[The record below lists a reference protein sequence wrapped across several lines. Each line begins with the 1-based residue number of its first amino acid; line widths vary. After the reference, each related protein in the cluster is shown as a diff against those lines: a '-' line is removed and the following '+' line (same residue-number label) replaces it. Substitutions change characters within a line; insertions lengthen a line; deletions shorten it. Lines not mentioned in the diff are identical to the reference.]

1 MKKLSTS
8 LCVLALTLLSTGL
21 FAQTRTFKE
30 VSSEIQTQ
38 LNVIKQD
45 NQLVGY
51 LAFTKLEKSSS
62 DSFSYKITI
71 MDENLNDIGVVN
83 FKELSLDLQGVA
95 FESDM
100 ICLAYTRKPVILT
113 DPKTKAKEFEDAREK
128 YKKDIGIFFQFITL
142 NGVITKTD
150 IIQEDF
156 LYLSST
162 TLYSKKGEVLTNL
175 RKGLQIQNIKD
186 KGFAVYYGRGNNRD
200 NKLVFYGID
209 GKRGWQKKLPNF
221 ENYVLQVATTGIHV
235 LGQPNSR
242 KDVYSLPTTEACNEL
257 LTYNITDGELLKPIK
272 LRDPKQNTLNILA
285 FRTNP
290 ETGRLNILGQV
301 INPDTKYYPYTYKSY
316 KKKPFIG
323 IFSMDFQGMDK
334 QEIKTKY
341 SFFNVDDKGE
351 IFDEKFRLA
360 STDTKNYLVFN
371 EAFLDS
377 KGNAYFGANRIQQ
390 KTRVGT
396 VVSSV
401 VTLPIF
407 VVPIFLGSLVGY
419 TKFRQVE
426 GQVLMQKSDGST
438 SLQSDLPSDYSTS
451 YNFRIPYVP
460 EKDFKYVKG
469 LSGEDY
475 FLFTDAKQLSV
486 YNVAK
491 QKVMRTISLK
501 DGKESL
507 KIFPAKQGYL
517 MIQQYNSKEKSTQ
530 LSIEAL

>member
-8 LCVLALTLLSTGL
+8 LYVWALTMLSTGL

-30 VSSEIQTQ
+30 VSSEIETQ

-100 ICLAYTRKPVILT
+100 ICLVYTRKPVILT
-113 DPKTKAKEFEDAREK
+113 DPKTKAKEFEEAKVR

-150 IIQEDF
+150 IVQEDF

-162 TLYSKKGEVLTNL
+162 TLYSKKGEVKTSL
-175 RKGLQIQNIKD
+175 RKGVQIQNIKD
-186 KGFAVYYGRGNNRD
+186 KGFAVYYGQGKDRD
-200 NKLVFYGID
+200 NKLVFYSID

-221 ENYVLQVATTGIHV
+221 ENYILQVAVTGIHV
-235 LGQPNSR
+235 LAQPKLWSEV
-242 KDVYSLPTTEACNEL
+242 DEL
-257 LTYNITDGELLKPIK
+257 LTYDILTGEAAKPLK
-272 LRDPKQNTLNILA
+272 LMDPKQNNLKLLA

-301 INPDTKYYPYTYKSY
+301 INPDTKYYPQTYKSY
-316 KKKPFIG
+316 KKKPYIG
-323 IFSMDFQGMDK
+323 IFSFDFNGMDK
-334 QEIKTKY
+334 KEIKTLY
-341 SFFNVDDKGE
+341 SFFNVDDKGQV
-351 IFDEKFRLA
+351 FDEKFRLV
-360 STDTKNYLVFN
+360 STDSKNYLIFN

-377 KGNAYFGANRIQQ
+377 KGNAYFGANRVQQ

-396 VVSSV
+396 VVSSI
-401 VTLPIF
+401 VTLPFFI
-407 VVPIFLGSLVGY
+407 VPIALGSYIGY

-426 GQVLMQKSDGST
+426 GQVVMLKSDGTT
-438 SLQSDLPSDYSTS
+438 SLHAELPSAYETS
-451 YNFRIPYVP
+451 YNFRLPYIP

-469 LSGEDY
+469 LSEQDY
-475 FLFTDAKQLSV
+475 FLFTDSKQLTI
-486 YNVAK
+486 YNV
-491 QKVMRTISLK
+491 QKNKISRTIPLK

-507 KIFPAKQGYL
+507 KIFPAKQGYF
-517 MIQQYNSKEKSTQ
+517 MVQQYNSKEKSTR